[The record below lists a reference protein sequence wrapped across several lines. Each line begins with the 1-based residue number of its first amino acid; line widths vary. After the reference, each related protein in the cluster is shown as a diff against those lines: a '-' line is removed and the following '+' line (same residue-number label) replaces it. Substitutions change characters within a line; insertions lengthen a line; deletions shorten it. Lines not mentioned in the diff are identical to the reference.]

1 MVLHKSYKRRRRFFI
16 GLILIVGI
24 VALVLNSASVY
35 MKMVYPQKFG
45 DYVLR
50 YAAENSLDP
59 YLVFSMMKAESS
71 FDPKATS
78 RKNARG
84 LMQIT
89 EMTGKWGAEKL
100 KLEGYSFDSLYEPE
114 TNIRIGCWYLKRLM
128 YEFNQD
134 LDLVI
139 AAYNGGSGNV
149 REWLKDP
156 SLSESGSS
164 LDRIPFQET
173 ALYLKKVKKYHSMY
187 KRLYENR

>member
-1 MVLHKSYKRRRRFFI
+1 MQKAYKRRRRFFI
-16 GLILIVGI
+16 SLIVI
-24 VALVLNSASVY
+24 VGVIALVMNSASVY
-35 MKMVYPQKFG
+35 MKRVYPQKFG
-45 DYVLR
+45 EYVFR
-50 YAAENSLDP
+50 YAQENNLDP
-59 YLVFSMMKAESS
+59 NLVFSIIKAESN

-84 LMQIT
+84 LMQIS

-100 KLEGYSFDSLYEPE
+100 KLKNYSADSLYDPE
-114 TNIRIGCWYLKRLM
+114 INVRIGCWYVRRLM
-128 YEFNQD
+128 YEFKND
-134 LDLVI
+134 LDLTI

-149 REWLKDP
+149 TEWLKDP